1 MGLLGVQKTLLRGIS
16 KDEYTA
22 LTLEVGTGFPHKAPI
37 YTKATDGQTGI
48 VMPDNDLKLLE
59 RKAPKIALD
68 GGGVTG
74 LDKRYS

>member
-1 MGLLGVQKTLLRGIS
+1 MS

-22 LTLEVGTGFPHKAPI
+22 LILKVGTGFPYKAPN

-74 LDKRYS
+74 LDERYP

>member
-1 MGLLGVQKTLLRGIS
+1 MGLLGAQKTLPRGMS

-22 LTLEVGTGFPHKAPI
+22 LILEVGTGFPHKAPN
-37 YTKATDGQTGI
+37 YTKATDAQTGI

-59 RKAPKIALD
+59 RKALKIALD

>member
-1 MGLLGVQKTLLRGIS
+1 VEQAFLDKGLS
-16 KDEYTA
+16 
-22 LTLEVGTGFPHKAPI
+22 
-37 YTKATDGQTGI
+37 YTKATDSQTGI
-48 VMPDNDLKLLE
+48 LMPDNDLKLLE